1 MKYYKISEAK
11 LKEFLEASL
20 ELYTLHS
27 YQVDKWH
34 GYMQNWRDILQD
46 FYPDEDVY
54 DDDFEKDFSD
64 VAEMLLKDYE
74 VINE

>member
-1 MKYYKISEAK
+1 MRYYRISETK

-20 ELYTLHS
+20 ELYALHS

-34 GYMQNWRDILQD
+34 GYMENWRDIMQD

-54 DDDFEKDFSD
+54 DDDFEKDFGD
-64 VAEMLLKDYE
+64 IAEMLLKDYE
-74 VINE
+74 VISE

>member
-1 MKYYKISEAK
+1 MKYYKVSEAK

-27 YQVDKWH
+27 YQVDTWH
-34 GYMQNWRDILQD
+34 GYMENRLEVLQD
-46 FYPDEDVY
+46 FYPNADVY

-64 VAEMLLKDYE
+64 VAEMLLKDYAVVE
-74 VINE
+74 E